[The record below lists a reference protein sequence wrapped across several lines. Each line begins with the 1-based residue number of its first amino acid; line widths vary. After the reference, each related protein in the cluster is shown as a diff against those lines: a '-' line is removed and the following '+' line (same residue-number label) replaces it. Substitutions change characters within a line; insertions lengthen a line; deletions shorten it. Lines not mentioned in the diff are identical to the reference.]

1 MLFTVFPA
9 ITRTLSTC
17 TADFDLTSCVSS
29 CCTWRRG
36 GMHREWLRCTSSQ
49 DCHLSLAILNLKSTW
64 LQAERKTS
72 AIV

>member
-1 MLFTVFPA
+1 MSVNSSLHSLHSKEMLFTVFPA

-36 GMHREWLRCTSSQ
+36 GMHREWFIYAAHRHRTVTCRWQSW
-49 DCHLSLAILNLKSTW
+49 I
-64 LQAERKTS
+64 
-72 AIV
+72 